1 MRPWFRVCN
10 TFPSVVVVNIVDMNH
25 KLLDRPLAD
34 KVTIPC
40 SAAEKVPFSGR
51 FDKHSFHE
59 EALKTSDP
67 TVHKEALRRSIPVQ
81 EEGKAMCLQS
91 SLDIRYDE
99 TDRLCKY
106 KSMVFIKWRLGGI
119 YWMEMLDRYAKR
131 IRSMTC

>member
-1 MRPWFRVCN
+1 ML
-10 TFPSVVVVNIVDMNH
+10 VVNIVDMNH

-81 EEGKAMCLQS
+81 EEGKAKYLQS

-119 YWMEMLDRYAKR
+119 YRMEVLGY
-131 IRSMTC
+131 CVW